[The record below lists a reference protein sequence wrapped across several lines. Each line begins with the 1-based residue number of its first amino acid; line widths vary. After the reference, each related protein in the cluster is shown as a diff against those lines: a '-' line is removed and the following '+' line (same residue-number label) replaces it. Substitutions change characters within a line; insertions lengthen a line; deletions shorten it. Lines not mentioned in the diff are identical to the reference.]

1 MHSSLCIL
9 IVEDEPIIAMLL
21 QQLIEAEGHT
31 VCDIATDSR
40 EALQAIATGSPDI
53 VFMDLI
59 LKDGPHGLDLTRH
72 ITHDLKLPVIIIS
85 GLSEGEVFESIPESG
100 ALSFI
105 EKPISIVDLRMNLR
119 IAMHHQVLQKN
130 LAESNEKYL
139 SIYNNAAMGIYLNTP
154 EGKFL
159 TCNKAFAA
167 ILGYDSPDELL
178 ALLHNQ
184 DDQLYDK
191 AGRRQELLALLQE
204 KREVSDFESEVLGR
218 DGDLLWISESCTPV
232 FDAAGNLLHYE
243 GVVADITARKQA
255 EFELRT
261 TYNLIHTTIN
271 SLYDGILV
279 TDLDGHLVMANSAAT
294 AILGQELNAGEQPA
308 FLADLPDTSP
318 FIQFQKRFDSQT
330 GVVSISPD
338 HQPVHCVVTPY
349 KSATNTVIG
358 AVHILRR
365 NTYRARREPEETP

>member
-1 MHSSLCIL
+1 MARSSLSVL
-9 IVEDEPIIAMLL
+9 IVEDEPITAMVL

-31 VCDIATDSR
+31 VCDIATDSA
-40 EALQAIATGSPDI
+40 EALQAIATAAPDI

-59 LKDGPHGLDLTRH
+59 LNDGPCGLDLTRH
-72 ITHDLKLPVIIIS
+72 ITRDLKLPVIIIS
-85 GLSEGEVFESIPESG
+85 GLSEGEVFENVSESG

-105 EKPISIVDLRMNLR
+105 EKPIRLVALRMNLR
-119 IAMHHQVLQKN
+119 IAMHHQMLQKN
-130 LAESNEKYL
+130 LAESREQYRT
-139 SIYNNAAMGIYLNTP
+139 IYNNAAMGIYLSTP

-167 ILGYDSPDELL
+167 ILGYDGPDELL
-178 ALLHNQ
+178 ALLRNQ

-191 AGRRQELLALLQE
+191 PGRRQELLALLRE
-204 KREVSDFESEVLGR
+204 KRGLSDFESEVLGR

-232 FDAAGNLLHYE
+232 FDADGELLHYE
-243 GVVADITARKQA
+243 GVVADITARKHA

-261 TYNLIHTTIN
+261 TYNLIRTTID

-279 TDLDGHLVMANSAAT
+279 TDLGGCLVMANSTAT
-294 AILGQELNAGEQPA
+294 AMLGQKLNVGKKPA

-318 FIQFQKRFDSQT
+318 FSQFQKCFDAQT
-330 GVVSISPD
+330 GVVFIRPG
-338 HQPVHCVVTPY
+338 HKPVPCVVTPY
-349 KSATNTVIG
+349 KNAMNTVIG

-365 NTYRARREPEETP
+365 STQGQA